1 MLECSLTENN
11 CDKKNSKESIAKL
24 KIKEYFSINE
34 VLTHEKF
41 NNFLKFID
49 LKEIW
54 STETE
59 QNLLWES
66 LIANSKDKKS
76 IDYDSALQGIITF
89 FEEDDG
95 KDIADID
102 ENMYNINLKDVSLEE
117 SDNLNLFDY
126 KKNVNNE
133 KCIDEFL
140 NTIHNNQD
148 TLYNI
153 RFINEIFFR
162 KYFNRNIDVDKNV
175 IKINFDEIVDKIKK
189 DYKFININ
197 TEILKNYLFHL
208 NDDKYINE
216 YENKIYCLNKDLIN
230 YVNAIIDLKI
240 EENNKNHNINLNNSN
255 ISNNNING
263 NSIEFS
269 IEKLSISDTNILN
282 CLDGIISQ
290 NLNIDF
296 IKLIKKYI
304 ENYILYLR
312 QSIYNDIKS
321 KELEFEQKINQTK
334 NTCNKCNKDIDKENK
349 KLFKDEMKTMFRKNK
364 INKKLSENSIVNINE
379 IVKKNKN
386 SSSTNL
392 RNSLSMPKEQK
403 RKYTQFN
410 NIGSKQRL
418 ILPKMSADSL
428 NTVQTDPKQRE
439 NKSKNK
445 SKLQNKIINGNKS
458 RTQSSMDGCLEDIT
472 ASRIDSFSN
481 NGANGSLFLLET
493 TKLYNDNLEEETNN
507 KNIINKINNSNNSI
521 IINNNKSNNQ
531 KLIYRKINS
540 SKNKKIKSINVGD
553 INNSIDINNE
563 SSFKSNNEDNYD
575 DYEDSEDNFFNNG
588 KMHSSNNFFN
598 KKNFSTKTDFIY
610 NGNYNIRNSDVF
622 HTMHYIDN
630 CYSTFAYGPLDG
642 QSFLDINKKNILE
655 NKMSNNFYDFKYL
668 AYSHRVQKLFALYK
682 ENININ
688 EFFSQEITAY
698 FSKSNKQSC
707 ELVISYN
714 NFYFLKPDT
723 LECISR
729 LNIKLLESIAISSN
743 NFNLIHLSFSNGT
756 DIIIESFQRMEILIF
771 IQKAISKKK
780 LENEIKINACNKFYF
795 RKKTGRKDII
805 LTFKNKMFSLTPNFE
820 NAQKIGILLKYQEN
834 IFSASFHKKLVVL
847 CPLGLLYFNDNYK
860 APKAIIPII
869 GTSIKGIVVQT
880 NEKIYCIKLI
890 TINDEIYIF
899 GSLKKKEIL
908 DWKKEILNYKKIYDM
923 QMKQINPNY
932 IRKSSKFDNKDSQ
945 DIFLKKK

>member
-41 NNFLKFID
+41 NNFLEFIG

-76 IDYDSALQGIITF
+76 IDYDSALQGISTF

-175 IKINFDEIVDKIKK
+175 IKINFDEIVEKIKK

-493 TKLYNDNLEEETNN
+493 TKLYNDNLEEETSN

-531 KLIYRKINS
+531 KIIYRKINS

-880 NEKIYCIKLI
+880 NEKIY
-890 TINDEIYIF
+890 
-899 GSLKKKEIL
+899 
-908 DWKKEILNYKKIYDM
+908 DM

>member
-41 NNFLKFID
+41 NNFLEFIG

-76 IDYDSALQGIITF
+76 IDYDSALQGISTF

-175 IKINFDEIVDKIKK
+175 IKINFDEIVEKIKK
-189 DYKFININ
+189 DYKFLNINI
-197 TEILKNYLFHL
+197 EILKNYLFHI
-208 NDDKYINE
+208 NDDKYTNSNE
-216 YENKIYCLNKDLIN
+216 KENKNYCLKKDLIN

-240 EENNKNHNINLNNSN
+240 EENNKNHNINLNNSNLSN

-290 NLNIDF
+290 NLNLDF
-296 IKLIKKYI
+296 IKLVKKYI

-321 KELEFEQKINQTK
+321 KELELEQKINQSK
-334 NTCNKCNKDIDKENK
+334 NTCKKCNKDIDKENK
-349 KLFKDEMKTMFRKNK
+349 KLFKEEMKTMFRKNSKLFNQKNKELSSNK
-364 INKKLSENSIVNINE
+364 IININE
-379 IVKKNKN
+379 IMKKNKN
-386 SSSTNL
+386 LSSTNL

-403 RKYTQFN
+403 RKYTQLN
-410 NIGSKQRL
+410 KVPSKQRL
-418 ILPKMSADSL
+418 VLPKMSTDSL

-439 NKSKNK
+439 KKSKNK
-445 SKLQNKIINGNKS
+445 TKPQNKILNGNKS
-458 RTQSSMDGCLEDIT
+458 RTQSSMDGCIEDIT

-493 TKLYNDNLEEETNN
+493 TKLYNDNLEEETSN
-507 KNIINKINNSNNSI
+507 KNITNKINNNNNNI
-521 IINNNKSNNQ
+521 NIINNNIKSNNQ
-531 KLIYRKINS
+531 MLIYRKIN
-540 SKNKKIKSINVGD
+540 
-553 INNSIDINNE
+553 
-563 SSFKSNNEDNYD
+563 
-575 DYEDSEDNFFNNG
+575 
-588 KMHSSNNFFN
+588 
-598 KKNFSTKTDFIY
+598 
-610 NGNYNIRNSDVF
+610 
-622 HTMHYIDN
+622 
-630 CYSTFAYGPLDG
+630 
-642 QSFLDINKKNILE
+642 
-655 NKMSNNFYDFKYL
+655 
-668 AYSHRVQKLFALYK
+668 
-682 ENININ
+682 
-688 EFFSQEITAY
+688 
-698 FSKSNKQSC
+698 
-707 ELVISYN
+707 
-714 NFYFLKPDT
+714 
-723 LECISR
+723 
-729 LNIKLLESIAISSN
+729 
-743 NFNLIHLSFSNGT
+743 
-756 DIIIESFQRMEILIF
+756 
-771 IQKAISKKK
+771 
-780 LENEIKINACNKFYF
+780 
-795 RKKTGRKDII
+795 
-805 LTFKNKMFSLTPNFE
+805 
-820 NAQKIGILLKYQEN
+820 
-834 IFSASFHKKLVVL
+834 
-847 CPLGLLYFNDNYK
+847 
-860 APKAIIPII
+860 
-869 GTSIKGIVVQT
+869 
-880 NEKIYCIKLI
+880 
-890 TINDEIYIF
+890 
-899 GSLKKKEIL
+899 
-908 DWKKEILNYKKIYDM
+908 
-923 QMKQINPNY
+923 
-932 IRKSSKFDNKDSQ
+932 
-945 DIFLKKK
+945 